1 MVSIVPPRRPRAL
14 FLQSLTLSSAL
25 EHARLYSS
33 LVRVVSSNLI
43 ISDEY
48 GWTTPTNEWA
58 LRHKFTTKF
67 YNCTLS
73 QLIKKKQNILYNEF
87 VCQERKKIR
96 KYGTV
101 ETTQKKYSKT
111 IKGRN
116 IFCKIS
122 AQPHSSLCIQL
133 FNKGNNGENNRL
145 SLGQEFVL
153 EMCGL
158 LLASGRGRCAVA
170 QILIWSKFLGRK
182 IYGEV

>member
-1 MVSIVPPRRPRAL
+1 M
-14 FLQSLTLSSAL
+14 
-25 EHARLYSS
+25 
-33 LVRVVSSNLI
+33 
-43 ISDEY
+43 
-48 GWTTPTNEWA
+48 
-58 LRHKFTTKF
+58 
-67 YNCTLS
+67 LS
-73 QLIKKKQNILYNEF
+73 QLIKKKKQNILFDEF
-87 VCQERKKIR
+87 VYHERKKIR

-101 ETTQKKYSKT
+101 ETIPFTQKKYSKT

-133 FNKGNNGENNRL
+133 FDKGNNGENNRL

-170 QILIWSKFLGRK
+170 QILT
-182 IYGEV
+182 

>member
-1 MVSIVPPRRPRAL
+1 MVSIAPPRRPRAL

-33 LVRVVSSNLI
+33 LIRVVSSNLI

-73 QLIKKKQNILYNEF
+73 QLIKKKQNILYDEF

-101 ETTQKKYSKT
+101 ETILLLRKNTPKLLKDETYSA
-111 IKGRN
+111 R
-116 IFCKIS
+116 F
-122 AQPHSSLCIQL
+122 PHSPILHYAYSSLIKETMAKTTDCLWDKSL
-133 FNKGNNGENNRL
+133 F
-145 SLGQEFVL
+145 
-153 EMCGL
+153 
-158 LLASGRGRCAVA
+158 
-170 QILIWSKFLGRK
+170 
-182 IYGEV
+182 